1 MGESEGN
8 AIAQFGTQAAEA
20 QKGLRK
26 IISIWQTLAG
36 DHDPVIRLVT
46 VMATV
51 LAFVALVLLI
61 IFAANLTL
69 VMIRPEFHD
78 PGLIRG
84 IVFGMIIIVVLFIGS
99 VTPIALKL
107 SSRANAEI
115 LKNSFQNVIEHRYGT
130 VEGRD

>member
-26 IISIWQTLAG
+26 IISIWQT
-36 DHDPVIRLVT
+36 RLVT